1 MVPSLPF
8 VLINGKTDLPR
19 IGNNNI
25 TGELI
30 KKKLWENRSVHGCKQ
45 NKGYFKCKTQG
56 FNQLFPKASHF
67 K

>member
-19 IGNNNI
+19 IGHENI

-30 KKKLWENRSVHGCKQ
+30 KKKMWENISGHGCKQ
-45 NKGYFKCKTQG
+45 NKEYFKCKIQG
-56 FNQLFPKASHF
+56 F
-67 K
+67 